1 MWCWTQT
8 HLQWNMNL
16 FDLHTSRKISLG
28 TLFPLFWPR
37 RWRWHASPAGT
48 SRADRKEEGRAAS
61 ASRSKEVHG
70 DAFLSWAHRGLMIEQ
85 LCWWKIA
92 IDVHVSNEIL
102 SNHVQLVQICSN
114 LYSDVLYLHTPLF
127 FITDNPAKYA
137 HAGMVEILVPSQ
149 RMHLI
154 NQLLL
159 PMRKLQLL
167 LKVLVG
173 NGWVL
178 FLFLD

>member
-1 MWCWTQT
+1 MS
-8 HLQWNMNL
+8 N
-16 FDLHTSRKISLG
+16 
-28 TLFPLFWPR
+28 
-37 RWRWHASPAGT
+37 
-48 SRADRKEEGRAAS
+48 
-61 ASRSKEVHG
+61 
-70 DAFLSWAHRGLMIEQ
+70 
-85 LCWWKIA
+85 
-92 IDVHVSNEIL
+92 VSNEIL

-127 FITDNPAKYA
+127 FITDNLAKYA

-173 NGWVL
+173 KGWVL